1 MQTNRPE
8 SKTGCRGLTVVE
20 LLVAIT
26 IMSILIALLLP
37 AVQQAREAARRA
49 SCANHLKQLGLG
61 MHLYSRSHGCF
72 PPGYTAEL
80 SQDQYVKSWA
90 WGAFLLPYLEKQPL
104 YDTINLEKQ
113 SLSEAVVDPNNI
125 RFYQTELSV
134 YLCPSDSSHSL
145 SHSYRQLLVP
155 QYLSQTN
162 PEPMK
167 DLNND
172 VSSEYTWV
180 FLTPSVVRGFSGISV
195 IAHVNH
201 PIPFP
206 IPKPKPKPK
215 PFPFPFPD
223 PDPDPI
229 DDTEPE
235 TTPDPPPVASMPV
248 QIGKSNYIGSLG
260 STWKPKQSDWSDEDF
275 KGNGMLGRNTR
286 VTWHQITDGTS
297 NTFVLGERSWKN
309 YAAVWPGVNSVND
322 CGFIDNQMV
331 LGTAFYP
338 LNQRSVSV
346 NIDCDGTGSANFSSH
361 HPGGANF
368 LFADGSVHFLSD
380 KIDFRNSDTP
390 HQSGLFQRLS
400 HRSDGG
406 VTGEF

>member
-8 SKTGCRGLTVVE
+8 TKTGCRGLTVVE

-61 MHLYSRSHGCF
+61 MHLYSKSHGCF

-80 SQDQYVKSWA
+80 SQDQYAKSWA
-90 WGAFLLPYLEKQPL
+90 WGAFLLPYLEKRPL

-113 SLSEAVVDPNNI
+113 SLTESVVDPNMI
-125 RFYQTELSV
+125 RFYQTELSIF
-134 YLCPSDSSHSL
+134 LCPSDSGSSL

-155 QYLSQTN
+155 QYLTQENLETEN
-162 PEPMK
+162 
-167 DLNND
+167 DLNNHA
-172 VSSEYTWV
+172 SSELMWV
-180 FLTPSVVRGFSGISV
+180 FLTPSVSRGFSGISV
-195 IAHVNH
+195 IAHARP

-215 PFPFPFPD
+215 PTPFPFPD
-223 PDPDPI
+223 SDPDPT

-235 TTPDPPPVASMPV
+235 PTPDPPPVTTMPIK
-248 QIGKSNYIGSLG
+248 IGKSNYVGSLG
-260 STWKPKQSDWSDEDF
+260 SAWKPNQSDWSDEDF
-275 KGNGMLGRNTR
+275 KGNGVLGRNTR
-286 VTWHQITDGTS
+286 VSWNHITDGTS
-297 NTFVLGERSWKN
+297 NTFILSERSWKN

-380 KIDFRNSDTP
+380 KIDFRNSDSS
-390 HQSGLFQRLS
+390 HQLGLFQRLA
-400 HRSDGG
+400 HRSDGEI
-406 VTGEF
+406 TGEF